1 MTRGCAKTAAG
12 ERQRLTAEYDLRDAM
27 FKYEN
32 ERRKE
37 LGERCAATAESVL
50 TRELPSTLFQEA
62 EIQKGSDGKGALDGG
77 MDMDQC
83 FAALEG
89 GLEAFR
95 KVSAAEEATPLLLPE
110 APRNVCTALQ
120 RRVLPALR
128 SAMRARKTRWQIAES
143 ELSRL
148 GTSEVSIPG
157 GG

>member
-1 MTRGCAKTAAG
+1 
-12 ERQRLTAEYDLRDAM
+12 
-27 FKYEN
+27 
-32 ERRKE
+32 
-37 LGERCAATAESVL
+37 
-50 TRELPSTLFQEA
+50 
-62 EIQKGSDGKGALDGG
+62 
-77 MDMDQC
+77 MDQC

-143 ELSRL
+143 ELSRRL